1 MDDEEKVM
9 TDDRENDWVYLEEVE
24 EERARIE
31 GKQDQLHLDWLDRVE
46 TMLSDEEKA
55 LVERTEDRVYID
67 MLLSNEDK
75 ARIEVSLSNEE
86 FLALLEVKHS

>member
-9 TDDRENDWVYLEEVE
+9 TDDRENDWVYLEEDE

-31 GKQDQLHLDWLDRVE
+31 GKQDQVYLDWLDRVE

-55 LVERTEDRVYID
+55 LVERTDNRVYID

-86 FLALLEVKHS
+86 F

>member
-31 GKQDQLHLDWLDRVE
+31 GKQDQVYLDWLDRVE

-55 LVERTEDRVYID
+55 LVERTVDRVYVD

>member
-24 EERARIE
+24 EEWARIE
-31 GKQDQLHLDWLDRVE
+31 GKQDQLYLDWLDRVE

-55 LVERTEDRVYID
+55 LVERTVDRVYVD

>member
-24 EERARIE
+24 EEWARIE
-31 GKQDQLHLDWLDRVE
+31 GKQDQVYLDWLDRVE

-55 LVERTEDRVYID
+55 LVERTVDRVYVD

-86 FLALLEVKHS
+86 FLVLLEVKHS

>member
-31 GKQDQLHLDWLDRVE
+31 GKQDQVYLDWLDRVE

-55 LVERTEDRVYID
+55 LVERTVDRVYVD

-86 FLALLEVKHS
+86 FLVLLEVKHS

>member
-1 MDDEEKVM
+1 MSISGRSRK
-9 TDDRENDWVYLEEVE
+9 
-24 EERARIE
+24 ERARIE
-31 GKQDQLHLDWLDRVE
+31 GKQDQVYLDWLDRVE

>member
-31 GKQDQLHLDWLDRVE
+31 GKQDQLYLDWLDRVE

-55 LVERTEDRVYID
+55 LVERTVDRVYVD